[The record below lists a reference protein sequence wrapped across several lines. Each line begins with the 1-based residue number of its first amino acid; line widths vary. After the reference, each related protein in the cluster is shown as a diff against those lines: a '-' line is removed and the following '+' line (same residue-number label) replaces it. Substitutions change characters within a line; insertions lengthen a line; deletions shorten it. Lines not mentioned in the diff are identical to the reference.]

1 MISGPILGL
10 TASIRVT
17 VTVTGGPSAVE
28 FKDMPRHKK
37 NPAVGTKRTAYA
49 STIILDQQD
58 AQTFGN
64 NEEVMASIVHEISEV
79 VTTAC
84 FCRLH

>member
-1 MISGPILGL
+1 MTL
-10 TASIRVT
+10 V
-17 VTVTGGPSAVE
+17 GGPSSVE

-58 AQTFGN
+58 AQSFKE
-64 NEEVMASIVHEISEV
+64 NEEVMSCYC
-79 VTTAC
+79 T
-84 FCRLH
+84 

>member
-1 MISGPILGL
+1 VEL
-10 TASIRVT
+10 TALFRVT
-17 VTVTGGPSAVE
+17 VTLTGAASSVE

-49 STIILDQQD
+49 PTIILDQQD
-58 AQTFGN
+58 AQAFKE
-64 NEEVMASIVHEISEV
+64 NEEVTASVVSETSGV

-84 FCRLH
+84 RLR